1 MMSHSIK
8 NLRLA
13 MLFSLVYVCVDWLSF
28 IHPMGQL
35 NITPWNPPAAVQ
47 VLFLTWAGLMW
58 APWLFI
64 TIGFADWLIRDSI
77 IFSSSV
83 LIGNAIL
90 IGCYASISYL
100 LIKLMK
106 GVPRL
111 QNRVEV
117 FKLSL
122 VSLIGA
128 AITAILYVGLQT
140 LIGKLVKDDFLEA
153 SYRFFVG
160 DLLGLIVVL
169 PLSLLFLNPFRRE
182 QFKQM
187 FLSYSFWLLFFG
199 LLICEY
205 FVFSLPIELQMKYFF
220 PLFFAVGLIGAAHSL
235 PGATL
240 SAAVVQ
246 IPLVISFTQVGVL
259 PSDLIDMQIVM
270 FTLSMTGLIIGT
282 VVDERLNTQE
292 KLKET
297 LQLVAA
303 GELAGSLA
311 HELHQPMS
319 AINAYAESA
328 LLLSSIENNEVNQK
342 NKDRLRL
349 TLDQIIK
356 ESIRASEIVRGLRSF
371 FIGGTS
377 NIKEAE
383 VERLVTDTVF
393 QLENF
398 AQKLNV
404 QIKVEKLKEPVSVMV
419 DITQVKTA
427 LGNVIKNA
435 IESANSNGVVEVM
448 FAFDKQQRIE
458 ISIFDSGKT
467 LDTYE
472 SEIIF
477 KPFYSD
483 KKDGLGL
490 GLSISK
496 SLIENND
503 GLITYRSNPRKC
515 FVVSLP
521 TGNKIDV

>member
-1 MMSHSIK
+1 MTHSIK
-8 NLRLA
+8 TLKLA
-13 MLFSLVYVCVDWLSF
+13 MLFSLVFVCVDWLSF

-58 APWLFI
+58 APWVFF
-64 TIGFADWLIRDSI
+64 TIGFADWLIRDSV

-90 IGCYASISYL
+90 IGCYSSISYA
-100 LIKLMK
+100 LIKLTK

-122 VSLIGA
+122 VSVIGA
-128 AITAILYVGLQT
+128 AITSILYVGFQT
-140 LIGKLVKDDFLEA
+140 LISKLVKEDFVEA

-160 DLLGLIVVL
+160 DLLGLVVVL
-169 PLSLLFLNPFRRE
+169 PLSLLFLNPYRQD

-187 FLSYSFWLLFFG
+187 FKSQSFWLLFVG

-205 FVFSLPIELQMKYFF
+205 FVFSLPIALQMKYFF

-235 PGATL
+235 PGATFA
-240 SAAVVQ
+240 AAVIQV
-246 IPLVISFTQVGVL
+246 PLVISFTQIGVL

-270 FTLSMTGLIIGT
+270 FTLSMTGLLIGT

-319 AINAYAESA
+319 AINAYAEA
-328 LLLSSIENNEVNQK
+328 AMLLSSSEDNALNGK
-342 NKDRLRL
+342 NKETLRK
-349 TLDQIIK
+349 TLNQIIK

-377 NIKEAE
+377 NIKLTD
-383 VERLVTDTVF
+383 VEQLVTDTVS
-393 QLENF
+393 QLESYAQNF
-398 AQKLNV
+398 NV
-404 QIKVEKLKEPVSVMV
+404 QLKIEKLSESIWVMV
-419 DITQVKTA
+419 DINQIKTA
-427 LGNVIKNA
+427 LGNLIKNA
-435 IESANSNGVVEVM
+435 IESANSDGLVEVKI
-448 FAFDKQQRIE
+448 AFDKNQRVE

-467 LDTYE
+467 LDFYE
-472 SEIIF
+472 TETIF
-477 KPFYSD
+477 KPFYSG

-503 GLITYRSNPRKC
+503 GTILYRSKPKKC

-521 TGNKIDV
+521 TGNKING

>member
-1 MMSHSIK
+1 MK
-8 NLRLA
+8 NLKLA
-13 MLFSLVYVCVDWLSF
+13 ILFSLVFVCVDWFSF

-58 APWLFI
+58 APWMFI

-90 IGCYASISYL
+90 IGCYASISHV

-106 GVPRL
+106 GIPRL

-122 VSLIGA
+122 VSVIGA

-160 DLLGLIVVL
+160 DVLGFVVVL
-169 PLSLLFLNPFRRE
+169 PLSLLFLNPYRRE
-182 QFKQM
+182 QFKKM
-187 FLSYSFWLLFFG
+187 FLSYSFWLLVLG
-199 LLICEY
+199 LLACEY

-235 PGATL
+235 PGATFA
-240 SAAVVQ
+240 AAVVQ
-246 IPLVISFTQVGVL
+246 VPLVISFTQVGVL

-270 FTLSMTGLIIGT
+270 FTLSMTGLLIGT

-328 LLLSSIENNEVNQK
+328 MLLSSSERNELDGK
-342 NKDRLRL
+342 NKDTLRK

-371 FIGGTS
+371 FIGGAS
-377 NIKEAE
+377 NIKLADVAQLVAE
-383 VERLVTDTVF
+383 TVS
-393 QLENF
+393 QLESY

-404 QIKVEKLKEPVSVMV
+404 QLKIEKLSEPVWVMV

-427 LGNVIKNA
+427 LGNLIKNA
-435 IESANSNGVVEVM
+435 IESANSDGIVEVM
-448 FAFDKQQRIE
+448 FAYDKQQRIE

-467 LDTYE
+467 LDVYE

-477 KPFYSD
+477 KPFYSE

-503 GLITYRSNPRKC
+503 GSISYRAKPKKC

>member
-1 MMSHSIK
+1 MTHSMK
-8 NLRLA
+8 NLKLA
-13 MLFSLVYVCVDWLSF
+13 ILYACVFVCVDWLSF

-58 APWLFI
+58 APWVFI
-64 TIGFADWLIRDSI
+64 TIGFADWLIRDSV

-90 IGCYASISYL
+90 IGCYASISYV

-122 VSLIGA
+122 VSVIGA
-128 AITAILYVGLQT
+128 IITSILYVGFQT
-140 LIGKLVKDDFLEA
+140 LIGKLVKEDFAEA

-160 DLLGLIVVL
+160 DLLGLVVVL
-169 PLSLLFLNPFRRE
+169 PLSLLFLNPYRQD

-187 FLSYSFWLLFFG
+187 FKSKSFWLLFLG

-205 FVFSLPIELQMKYFF
+205 FVFSLPIALQMKYFF

-235 PGATL
+235 PGATFA
-240 SAAVVQ
+240 AAVVQ

-270 FTLSMTGLIIGT
+270 FTLSMTGLLIGT

-328 LLLSSIENNEVNQK
+328 MLLSSSEHNELIEK
-342 NKDRLRL
+342 NKDTLRK

-371 FIGGTS
+371 FIGGAS
-377 NIKEAE
+377 NIKLADVDE
-383 VERLVTDTVF
+383 LVTDTVS
-393 QLENF
+393 QLESY

-404 QIKVEKLKEPVSVMV
+404 QLKIEKLTEPVWVMV
-419 DITQVKTA
+419 DVTQVKTA
-427 LGNVIKNA
+427 LGNLIKNA
-435 IESANSNGVVEVM
+435 IESAKTDGVVEVM

-467 LDTYE
+467 LDIYQ

-477 KPFYSD
+477 KPFYSE

-503 GLITYRSNPRKC
+503 GLISYRSKPKKC

-521 TGNKIDV
+521 TGNKLDV

>member
-1 MMSHSIK
+1 MTHSMK

-13 MLFSLVYVCVDWLSF
+13 MLFSLAYVCVDLLSF

-47 VLFLTWAGLMW
+47 VLFLTWAGLLW
-58 APWLFI
+58 APWVFI
-64 TIGFADWLIRDSI
+64 TIGFADWLIRDSV

-90 IGCYASISYL
+90 IGCYAIISHV

-122 VSLIGA
+122 VSVIGA

-140 LIGKLVKDDFLEA
+140 LIGKLGKDDFLEA

-169 PLSLLFLNPFRRE
+169 PLALLFINPFRRE

-187 FLSYSFWLLFFG
+187 FLSYSFWLLFLG

-205 FVFSLPIELQMKYFF
+205 LVFSLPIEMQMKYFF
-220 PLFFAVGLIGAAHSL
+220 PLFFVVGLIGAAHSL
-235 PGATL
+235 PGSTFA
-240 SAAVVQ
+240 AAVVQ
-246 IPLVISFTQVGVL
+246 VPLVISFTQVGVL

-270 FTLSMTGLIIGT
+270 FTLSMTGLLIGT

-297 LQLVAA
+297 LQMVAA

-328 LLLSSIENNEVNQK
+328 LLLSSIESNEVNQK
-342 NKDRLRL
+342 NNDRLRK

-383 VERLVTDTVF
+383 VERLVTDTVS
-393 QLENF
+393 QLENY
-398 AQKLNV
+398 AQKLSV
-404 QIKVEKLKEPVSVMV
+404 QIKVEKLNESVSVMV

-427 LGNVIKNA
+427 LGNLIKNA

-458 ISIFDSGKT
+458 ISIFDTGKT

-503 GLITYRSNPRKC
+503 GSITYRSNPRKC

>member
-1 MMSHSIK
+1 
-8 NLRLA
+8 
-13 MLFSLVYVCVDWLSF
+13 
-28 IHPMGQL
+28 
-35 NITPWNPPAAVQ
+35 
-47 VLFLTWAGLMW
+47 
-58 APWLFI
+58 
-64 TIGFADWLIRDSI
+64 
-77 IFSSSV
+77 
-83 LIGNAIL
+83 
-90 IGCYASISYL
+90 
-100 LIKLMK
+100 
-106 GVPRL
+106 
-111 QNRVEV
+111 
-117 FKLSL
+117 
-122 VSLIGA
+122 
-128 AITAILYVGLQT
+128 
-140 LIGKLVKDDFLEA
+140 
-153 SYRFFVG
+153 
-160 DLLGLIVVL
+160 
-169 PLSLLFLNPFRRE
+169 
-182 QFKQM
+182 
-187 FLSYSFWLLFFG
+187 
-199 LLICEY
+199 
-205 FVFSLPIELQMKYFF
+205 
-220 PLFFAVGLIGAAHSL
+220 
-235 PGATL
+235 
-240 SAAVVQ
+240 
-246 IPLVISFTQVGVL
+246 
-259 PSDLIDMQIVM
+259 MQIVM

-328 LLLSSIENNEVNQK
+328 LLLSSTESNEVNQK
-342 NKDRLRL
+342 NKDRLRQ

-377 NIKEAE
+377 NIKKAE
-383 VERLVTDTVF
+383 VERLVTDTVS
-393 QLENF
+393 QLENY
-398 AQKLNV
+398 AQKLSV
-404 QIKVEKLKEPVSVMV
+404 QIKVDKLNEPVSVMV

-427 LGNVIKNA
+427 LGNLIKNA

-448 FAFDKQQRIE
+448 FTFDKQQRIE
-458 ISIFDSGKT
+458 ISIFDTGKT

-483 KKDGLGL
+483 KRDGLGL

-503 GLITYRSNPRKC
+503 GSITYRSNPRKC

>member
-1 MMSHSIK
+1 MTCSVK
-8 NLRLA
+8 KLLQA
-13 MLFSLVYVCVDWLSF
+13 VLFSLVFVCIDWLSF

-58 APWLFI
+58 APWVFI

-83 LIGNAIL
+83 LIGNAVL
-90 IGCYASISYL
+90 VGCYASISFV

-111 QNRVEV
+111 QNRMEV
-117 FKLSL
+117 LKLSL

-128 AITAILYVGLQT
+128 SVTSIFYVGFQT
-140 LIGKLVKDDFLEA
+140 LIGKLATSDFFDA

-160 DLLGLIVVL
+160 DLLGLFVVL
-169 PLSLLFLNPFRRE
+169 PLSLLFLNPYRRK

-187 FLSYSFWLLFFG
+187 FLSQSFWLLFLG

-205 FVFSLPIELQMKYFF
+205 FVFSLPIEMQMKYFF

-235 PGATL
+235 PGATF
-240 SAAVVQ
+240 AAAIVQ

-259 PSDLIDMQIVM
+259 PRDLIDMQIVM
-270 FTLSMTGLIIGT
+270 FTLSMTGLLIGT

-328 LLLSSIENNEVNQK
+328 MLLSSSEQNQLDGK
-342 NKDRLRL
+342 NKDTLRK

-371 FIGGTS
+371 FIGGAS
-377 NIKEAE
+377 NIKSVE
-383 VERLVTDTVF
+383 VDQLVADTVS
-393 QLENF
+393 QLESY

-404 QIKVEKLKEPVSVMV
+404 QLKTEKLSDSVLVMV

-427 LGNVIKNA
+427 LGNLIKNA
-435 IESANSNGVVEVM
+435 IESANSDGVVEVTLTL
-448 FAFDKQQRIE
+448 DKQDRIE

-467 LDTYE
+467 LDAYE

-477 KPFYSD
+477 KPFYSE

-503 GLITYRSNPRKC
+503 GSITYRSKPKKC
-515 FVVSLP
+515 FVVTLP